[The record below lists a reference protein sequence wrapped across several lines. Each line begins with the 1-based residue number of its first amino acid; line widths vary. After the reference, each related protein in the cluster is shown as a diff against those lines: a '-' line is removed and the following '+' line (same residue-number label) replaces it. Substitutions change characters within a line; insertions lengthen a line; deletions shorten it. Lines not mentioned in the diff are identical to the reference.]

1 MQYSV
6 SFKSIIGAVIFAGAV
21 SLLTG
26 CGGDDQAE
34 GDGADEIAASP
45 QMIDRDAPGER
56 TQAKPEPPPEEDF
69 RVVPEVTSQSEEE
82 GMGLET
88 IINASSKRAYAESMR
103 WIAEDVSREQLN
115 ELEQSIRF
123 VHMYDSSVFG
133 SEKRLLEYIDGKTGR
148 EIIERASELREKHKW
163 Q

>member
-6 SFKSIIGAVIFAGAV
+6 PFKSILAAAMLAGTV
-21 SLLTG
+21 SVLTG
-26 CGGDDQAE
+26 CGGDEQAGNE
-34 GDGADEIAASP
+34 ADEVAASP
-45 QMIDRDAPGER
+45 QMIDREAPGER
-56 TQAKPEPPPEEDF
+56 AQPKPEPSPDEDF
-69 RVVPEVTSQSEEE
+69 RVVPEVTSQSDEE
-82 GMGLET
+82 GSGLET
-88 IINASSKRAYAESMR
+88 MIDASSKQAYAESMR

-148 EIIERASELREKHKW
+148 EIIERATELRKKHKW

>member
-1 MQYSV
+1 MHYSL
-6 SFKSIIGAVIFAGAV
+6 SLKSLLGAVVLAGAF
-21 SLLTG
+21 SLLAG

-34 GDGADEIAASP
+34 GDDADEVAAAP
-45 QMIDRDAPGER
+45 QMIERDAPGER
-56 TQAKPEPPPEEDF
+56 TRAESEASPEEDF
-69 RVVPEVTSQSEEE
+69 RVVPEVTSQSDEE

-88 IINASSKRAYAESMR
+88 MINASSKKAYAESMR
-103 WIAEDVSREQLN
+103 WIAEDVSRKQLN

-123 VHMYDSSVFG
+123 VHMYDSSIFG

-148 EIIERASELREKHKW
+148 EIIERARELREKHKW

>member
-1 MQYSV
+1 MQYSN
-6 SFKSIIGAVIFAGAV
+6 SFKSALGAVVVAGAL
-21 SLLTG
+21 SLLAG
-26 CGGDDQAE
+26 CGGDEQAE
-34 GDGADEIAASP
+34 GDGADQVAASP
-45 QMIDRDAPGER
+45 QMIERDAPGER
-56 TQAKPEPPPEEDF
+56 ARTKPEPSPEEDF
-69 RVVPEVTSQSEEE
+69 RVVPEVTSQSDEE

-88 IINASSKRAYAESMR
+88 IINASSKKAYAESMR